1 MNRKFILLL
10 ISFVLFWG
18 CQSQDQN
25 TPSTSKSKSQPET
38 QPIVPAVPTRPE
50 DWPMF
55 MYDLHFS
62 GRSPDQT
69 LKPPL
74 KLLWKY
80 KTGGPIQASPVVA
93 NGTVYVAST
102 DHWLYALDAKR
113 WGIKWS
119 FKAGGIIRYAPTFWN
134 NRIYF
139 SARNNHVYALNAET
153 GEWLWEFRSETWM
166 DSPPILSKG
175 RLYIGAYTRKIHVI
189 NATTGELESQ
199 PQGRVYIDGIEY
211 VCSQGQLRP
220 ISPQHNANAWRELTP
235 LTYSYPAIANGVVYI
250 GARDNQIHALDLE
263 SRQQVWTYATKGFI
277 DAAPAISDGVLY
289 VTSDDGY
296 VYAFSN
302 QEGEEPPAQVSP
314 NDTSQAPGQ
323 EEEPSQPL
331 PPADPV
337 GIVVHD
343 QAPVYT
349 EKDAES
355 PIKLTL
361 NDGMELLILNQA
373 GRWYQIELPNG
384 EVGWMDEGGI
394 GQFVETDDIHFN
406 IAVCK
411 HNRTLALIEGAE
423 YPHWSPRGK
432 RIAFLKRTNLS
443 GQYWRASELWISDAW
458 AKQSRRLHRGVF
470 YNPHLSWSLDSNF
483 IAFEAY
489 DESNESYIWAIDWQ
503 TLRLIKLVRGD
514 APAWSPT
521 ANQIA
526 FRRWEEGMDVVY
538 RINIDKTDL
547 MAIAR
552 VPIDGRIVPF
562 SFLDPPLWSPDG
574 KRIAVGLDHQHYQS
588 GHSRIRI
595 HNVDGTKFGEI
606 PTQSQRVT
614 DIAWSPDGSHLAYV
628 LRGNPIPDPALDKQL
643 HIVNVFTMDTANTVG
658 SRQILKHTS
667 PAWSPQGDRLAYM
680 EREDCMGLRWKV
692 WILDRK
698 TNRALPVARTTLS
711 LTSITWL
718 PDGKNLSLW
727 HTSEYLRG
735 GEYKPAKTRG
745 WIVEILQ

>member
-10 ISFVLFWG
+10 MSCFLLWG
-18 CQSQDQN
+18 CQSQDQD
-25 TPSTSKSKSQPET
+25 TPPTSKPKSSSESQPKSQP
-38 QPIVPAVPTRPE
+38 IVSPVPTRPE

-55 MYDLHFS
+55 MYDLYFS
-62 GRSPDQT
+62 GRSPDRT

-102 DHWLYALDAKR
+102 DHTLYALDAKQ
-113 WGIKWS
+113 WGLKWS
-119 FKAGGIIRYAPTFWN
+119 FKAGGVIRYAPAVWN
-134 NRIYF
+134 NRVYF

-153 GEWLWEFRSETWM
+153 GDWLWEFRSDTWM

-175 RLYIGAYTRKIHVI
+175 KLYIGAYTQKIHVI
-189 NATTGELESQ
+189 DATTGELESQ
-199 PQGRVYIDGIEY
+199 PRGRVYIDGVEY

-220 ISPQHNANAWRELTP
+220 IAPQHNVNAWRELTP
-235 LTYSYPAIANGVVYI
+235 LTYSYPATANGVVYI
-250 GARDNQIHALDLE
+250 GARDNQIHAIDIE
-263 SRQQVWTYATKGFI
+263 SRKEIWSYPTNGYI

-289 VTSDDGY
+289 ATSDDGY
-296 VYAFSN
+296 VYAFTN
-302 QEGEEPPAQVSP
+302 GEAEDRQALPQEGEASQV
-314 NDTSQAPGQ
+314 AQ
-323 EEEPSQPL
+323 EERPI
-331 PPADPV
+331 
-337 GIVVHD
+337 GTVVRD
-343 QAPVYT
+343 QAPVYK
-349 EKDAES
+349 EKDAQS

-361 NDGMELLILNQA
+361 NDGVVLPILNQTE
-373 GRWYQIELPNG
+373 GWYQIELPNG
-384 EVGWMDEGGI
+384 EVGWMDGGGI
-394 GQFVETDDIHFN
+394 GTFVNTGDILLN
-406 IAVCK
+406 TAICK
-411 HNRTLALIEGAE
+411 HNRTLELIEGAE
-423 YPHWSPRGK
+423 YPHWSPDGK

-443 GQYWRASELWISDAW
+443 GQYWHASELWISDAW
-458 AKQSRRLHRGVF
+458 ARKARRLHQGVF

-489 DESNESYIWAIDWQ
+489 NESNESYIWAIDWQ
-503 TLRLIKLVRGD
+503 TWRLIRLIRGD

-526 FRRWEEGMDVVY
+526 FRRWEEGTDIVY
-538 RINIDKTDL
+538 RINIDKTGL
-547 MAIAR
+547 TAMAR

-562 SFLDPPLWSPDG
+562 SYLDPPSWSPDG

-614 DIAWSPDGSHLAYV
+614 QIAWSADGSHLAYV
-628 LRGNPIPDPALDKQL
+628 LRGNSRPDPALDKQL
-643 HIVNVFTMDTANTVG
+643 HIVDVSAMRSANATG
-658 SRQILKHTS
+658 NTQILKHTS
-667 PAWSPQGDRLAYM
+667 PAWSQQGDRLAYM

-692 WILDRK
+692 WVLDRE
-698 TNRALPVARTTLS
+698 TNQRLPVARTTLT
-711 LTSITWL
+711 LTAVTWL
-718 PDGKNLSLW
+718 PDGKHLCLW

-745 WIVEILQ
+745 WIVEINQ

>member
-10 ISFVLFWG
+10 MSFFLLWG
-18 CQSQDQN
+18 CQSQDQD
-25 TPSTSKSKSQPET
+25 TPPTSKPKSSSESQPKSQP
-38 QPIVPAVPTRPE
+38 IVSPVPTRPE

-62 GRSPDQT
+62 GRSPDRT

-102 DHWLYALDAKR
+102 DHTLYALDAKQ
-113 WGIKWS
+113 WGLKWS
-119 FKAGGIIRYAPTFWN
+119 FKAGGVIRYAPAVWN
-134 NRIYF
+134 NRVYF

-153 GEWLWEFRSETWM
+153 GDWLWEFRSDTWM

-175 RLYIGAYTRKIHVI
+175 RLYIGAYTQKIHVI
-189 NATTGELESQ
+189 DATTGELESQ
-199 PQGRVYIDGIEY
+199 PRGRVYIDGVEY

-220 ISPQHNANAWRELTP
+220 IAPQHNVNAWRELTP
-235 LTYSYPAIANGVVYI
+235 LTYSYPATANGMVYI
-250 GARDNQIHALDLE
+250 GARDNQIHAIDIE
-263 SRQQVWTYATKGFI
+263 SRKEIWSYPTNGYI

-289 VTSDDGY
+289 ATSDDGY
-296 VYAFSN
+296 VYAFTN
-302 QEGEEPPAQVSP
+302 GEAEDRQALPQEGEASQV
-314 NDTSQAPGQ
+314 AQ
-323 EEEPSQPL
+323 EERPI
-331 PPADPV
+331 
-337 GIVVHD
+337 GTVVRD
-343 QAPVYT
+343 QAPVYK
-349 EKDAES
+349 EKDAQS

-361 NDGMELLILNQA
+361 NDGVVLPILNQTE
-373 GRWYQIELPNG
+373 GWYQIELPNG
-384 EVGWMDEGGI
+384 EVGWMDGGGI
-394 GQFVETDDIHFN
+394 GTFVNTGDILLN
-406 IAVCK
+406 TAICK
-411 HNRTLALIEGAE
+411 HNRTLELIEGAE
-423 YPHWSPRGK
+423 YPHWSPDGK

-443 GQYWRASELWISDAW
+443 GQYWHASELWISDAW
-458 AKQSRRLHRGVF
+458 ARKARRLHQGVF
-470 YNPHLSWSLDSNF
+470 YNPHLSWSLDSSF

-489 DESNESYIWAIDWQ
+489 NESNESYIWAIDWQ
-503 TLRLIKLVRGD
+503 TWRLIRLIRGD

-526 FRRWEEGMDVVY
+526 FRRWEEGTDIVY
-538 RINIDKTDL
+538 RINIDKTGL
-547 MAIAR
+547 MAMAR

-562 SFLDPPLWSPDG
+562 SYLDPPSWSPDG

-614 DIAWSPDGSHLAYV
+614 QIAWSADGSHLAYV
-628 LRGNPIPDPALDKQL
+628 LRGNPRPDPALDKQL
-643 HIVNVFTMDTANTVG
+643 HIVDVSAMKSANATG
-658 SRQILKHTS
+658 NAQILKHTS
-667 PAWSPQGDRLAYM
+667 PAWSQQGDRLAYM

-692 WILDRK
+692 WVLDRA
-698 TNRALPVARTTLS
+698 TNRRLPVARTTLT
-711 LTSITWL
+711 LTAVTWL
-718 PDGKNLSLW
+718 PDGKHLCLW

-745 WIVEILQ
+745 WIVEMNQ

>member
-1 MNRKFILLL
+1 MNRKFILSF
-10 ISFVLFWG
+10 ISFFLLWG
-18 CQSQDQN
+18 CQSQDQD
-25 TPSTSKSKSQPET
+25 TKPTSKPESQPKSL
-38 QPIVPAVPTRPE
+38 PVVPAVPTRPE

-55 MYDLHFS
+55 MYDLYFS

-102 DHWLYALDAKR
+102 DHRLYALDAKQ

-119 FKAGGIIRYAPTFWN
+119 FPAGGVIRYAPAVWN
-134 NRIYF
+134 NRVYF
-139 SARNNHVYALNAET
+139 SARDNHVYALNAET

-175 RLYIGAYTRKIHVI
+175 RLYIGAYTKKIHVI

-211 VCSQGQLRP
+211 ICSQGQLRP
-220 ISPQHNANAWRELTP
+220 SAPQHNVNAWRELTP
-235 LTYSYPAIANGVVYI
+235 FTYSYPAIANGVVYI
-250 GARDNQIHALDLE
+250 GARDNQIHALDIE
-263 SRQQVWTYATKGFI
+263 SREEIWSYPTKGFI

-296 VYAFSN
+296 VYAFTN
-302 QEGEEPPAQVSP
+302 QEGQDPQENQSSQSPPEE
-314 NDTSQAPGQ
+314 D
-323 EEEPSQPL
+323 L
-331 PPADPV
+331 V
-337 GIVVHD
+337 GIVAHD
-343 QAPVYT
+343 QAPVY
-349 EKDAES
+349 EERDVGS
-355 PIKLTL
+355 RVILSL
-361 NDGMELLILNQA
+361 NDGVVLPILHETE
-373 GRWYQIELPNG
+373 GWYQIELPNG
-384 EVGWMDEGGI
+384 EVGWMDEGGV
-394 GQFVETDDIHFN
+394 GVFLETDGVHFN
-406 IAVCK
+406 TAICK
-411 HNRTLALIEGAE
+411 HDRTLELIEGAE

-443 GQYWRASELWISDAW
+443 GQYWQASELWISDAW
-458 AKQSRRLHRGVF
+458 AKQSRPLHKGIF
-470 YNPHLSWSLDSNF
+470 YNPNLSWSLDSNF

-489 DESNESYIWAIDWQ
+489 DESNESYIWAIDWH
-503 TLRLIKLVRGD
+503 TLRLIKLVQGD

-526 FRRWEEGMDVVY
+526 FRRWEDGTDVVY
-538 RINIDKTDL
+538 RINIDKTGL
-547 MAIAR
+547 TAMAR
-552 VPIDGRIVPF
+552 VPIEGRIVPF
-562 SFLDPPLWSPDG
+562 SYLDPPLWSPDG
-574 KRIAVGLDHQHYQS
+574 QRIAVGLDHQHYQS

-595 HNVDGTKFGEI
+595 HNIDGTKFGEI

-614 DIAWSPDGSHLAYV
+614 EIAWSPNGSHLAYV
-628 LRGNPIPDPALDKQL
+628 LRGNPKPDPALDKQL
-643 HIVNVFTMDTANTVG
+643 HIIDVSTVASANAAG
-658 SRQILKHTS
+658 SVQILKHTS
-667 PAWSPQGDRLAYM
+667 PAWSPEGDRIAYM

-692 WILDRK
+692 WVLDRE

-711 LTSITWL
+711 LSAIIWL
-718 PDGKNLSLW
+718 PDGQHLCLW

-745 WIVEILQ
+745 WIVKINR

>member
-10 ISFVLFWG
+10 MSFFLLWG
-18 CQSQDQN
+18 CQSQDQD
-25 TPSTSKSKSQPET
+25 TPPTSKPKSLSESQPKSQP
-38 QPIVPAVPTRPE
+38 IVSPVPTRPE

-55 MYDLHFS
+55 MYDLYFS
-62 GRSPDQT
+62 GRSPDRT

-102 DHWLYALDAKR
+102 DHTLYALDAKQ
-113 WGIKWS
+113 WGFKWS
-119 FKAGGIIRYAPTFWN
+119 FEAGGVIRYAPAVWN
-134 NRIYF
+134 NRVYF

-153 GEWLWEFRSETWM
+153 GDWLWEFRSDTWM

-175 RLYIGAYTRKIHVI
+175 RLYIGAYTQKIHVI
-189 NATTGELESQ
+189 DATTGELESQ
-199 PQGRVYIDGIEY
+199 PRGRVYIDGVEY

-220 ISPQHNANAWRELTP
+220 VAPQHNVNAWRELTP
-235 LTYSYPAIANGVVYI
+235 LTYSYPATANGVVYI
-250 GARDNQIHALDLE
+250 GARDNQIHAIDIE
-263 SRQQVWTYATKGFI
+263 SRKEIWSYPTNGYI

-289 VTSDDGY
+289 ATSDDGY
-296 VYAFSN
+296 VYAFTN
-302 QEGEEPPAQVSP
+302 GEAEDRQALPQEGEASQV
-314 NDTSQAPGQ
+314 AQ
-323 EEEPSQPL
+323 EERPI
-331 PPADPV
+331 
-337 GIVVHD
+337 GTVVRD
-343 QAPVYT
+343 QAPVYK
-349 EKDAES
+349 EKDAQS

-361 NDGMELLILNQA
+361 NDGVVLPILNQTE
-373 GRWYQIELPNG
+373 GWYQIELPNG
-384 EVGWMDEGGI
+384 EVGWMDGGGI
-394 GQFVETDDIHFN
+394 GTFVNTGDILLN
-406 IAVCK
+406 TAICK
-411 HNRTLALIEGAE
+411 HNRTLELIEGAE
-423 YPHWSPRGK
+423 YPHWSPDGK

-443 GQYWRASELWISDAW
+443 GQYWHASELWISDAW
-458 AKQSRRLHRGVF
+458 AKKARRLHQGVF
-470 YNPHLSWSLDSNF
+470 YNPHLSWSLDSSF

-489 DESNESYIWAIDWQ
+489 NESNESYIWAIDWQ
-503 TLRLIKLVRGD
+503 TWRLIRLIRGD

-526 FRRWEEGMDVVY
+526 FRRWEEGTDIVY
-538 RINIDKTDL
+538 RINIDKTGL
-547 MAIAR
+547 TAIAR

-562 SFLDPPLWSPDG
+562 SYLDPPSWSPDG

-614 DIAWSPDGSHLAYV
+614 QIAWSADGSHLAYV
-628 LRGNPIPDPALDKQL
+628 LRGNPRPDPALDKQL
-643 HIVNVFTMDTANTVG
+643 HIVDVSAMRPANATG
-658 SRQILKHTS
+658 STQILKHTS
-667 PAWSPQGDRLAYM
+667 PAWSQQGNRLAYM

-692 WILDRK
+692 WVLDRA
-698 TNRALPVARTTLS
+698 TNRRLPVARTTLT
-711 LTSITWL
+711 LTAVTWL
-718 PDGKNLSLW
+718 PDGKHLCLW

-745 WIVEILQ
+745 WIVEMNQ

>member
-10 ISFVLFWG
+10 MSFFLLWG
-18 CQSQDQN
+18 CQSQDQD
-25 TPSTSKSKSQPET
+25 TPPTSKPKSSSESQPKSQP
-38 QPIVPAVPTRPE
+38 IVSPVPTRPE

-55 MYDLHFS
+55 MYDLYFS
-62 GRSPDQT
+62 GRSPDRT

-102 DHWLYALDAKR
+102 DHTLYALDAKQ
-113 WGIKWS
+113 WGFKWS
-119 FKAGGIIRYAPTFWN
+119 FKAGGVIRYAPAVWN
-134 NRIYF
+134 NRVYF

-153 GEWLWEFRSETWM
+153 GDWLWEFRSDTWM

-175 RLYIGAYTRKIHVI
+175 RLYIGAYTQKIHVI
-189 NATTGELESQ
+189 DATTGELESQ
-199 PQGRVYIDGIEY
+199 PRGRVYIDGVEY

-220 ISPQHNANAWRELTP
+220 IAPQHNVNAWRELTP
-235 LTYSYPAIANGVVYI
+235 LTYSYPATANGVVYI
-250 GARDNQIHALDLE
+250 GARDNQIHAIDIE
-263 SRQQVWTYATKGFI
+263 SRKEIWSYPTNGYI

-289 VTSDDGY
+289 ATSDDGY
-296 VYAFSN
+296 VYAFTN
-302 QEGEEPPAQVSP
+302 GEGKDRQALPQEGEASQV
-314 NDTSQAPGQ
+314 AQ
-323 EEEPSQPL
+323 EERPI
-331 PPADPV
+331 
-337 GIVVHD
+337 GTVVRD

-349 EKDAES
+349 EKDAQS

-361 NDGMELLILNQA
+361 NDGVVLPILNQTE
-373 GRWYQIELPNG
+373 GWYQIELPNG
-384 EVGWMDEGGI
+384 EVGWMDGGGI
-394 GQFVETDDIHFN
+394 GTFVNTGDILLN
-406 IAVCK
+406 TAICK
-411 HNRTLALIEGAE
+411 HNRTLELIEGAE
-423 YPHWSPRGK
+423 YPHWSPDGK

-443 GQYWRASELWISDAW
+443 GQYWHASELWISDAW
-458 AKQSRRLHRGVF
+458 ARKARRLHQGVF
-470 YNPHLSWSLDSNF
+470 YNPHLSWSLDSSF

-489 DESNESYIWAIDWQ
+489 NESNESYIWAIDWQ
-503 TLRLIKLVRGD
+503 TWRLIRLIRGD

-526 FRRWEEGMDVVY
+526 FRRWEEGTDIVY
-538 RINIDKTDL
+538 RINIDKTGL
-547 MAIAR
+547 TAIAR

-562 SFLDPPLWSPDG
+562 SYLDPPSWSPDG

-614 DIAWSPDGSHLAYV
+614 QIAWSADGSHLAYV
-628 LRGNPIPDPALDKQL
+628 LRGNPRPDPALDKQL
-643 HIVNVFTMDTANTVG
+643 HIVDVSAMRSANVTG
-658 SRQILKHTS
+658 STQILKHTS
-667 PAWSPQGDRLAYM
+667 PAWSQQGNRLAYM

-692 WILDRK
+692 WVLDRE
-698 TNRALPVARTTLS
+698 TNRRLPVARTTLT
-711 LTSITWL
+711 LTAVTWL
-718 PDGKNLSLW
+718 PDGKHLCLW

-745 WIVEILQ
+745 WIVEMNQ

>member
-1 MNRKFILLL
+1 MNRKFILFL
-10 ISFVLFWG
+10 ISFFLLWG

-25 TPSTSKSKSQPET
+25 TQPTAKPKPQPKSP
-38 QPIVPAVPTRPE
+38 PVVPTVPPRPE

-93 NGTVYVAST
+93 NDTVYVAST
-102 DHWLYALDAKR
+102 DHWLYALDAKQ
-113 WGIKWS
+113 WGIKWR
-119 FKAGGIIRYAPTFWN
+119 FKAGGIIRYAPAVWN
-134 NRIYF
+134 NRVYF

-153 GEWLWEFRSETWM
+153 GEWLWEFRSGTWM

-175 RLYIGAYTRKIHVI
+175 RLYIGAYTKKIHII

-211 VCSQGQLRP
+211 VCSRGQLRP
-220 ISPQHNANAWRELTP
+220 ISPQHNVNAWRELTP
-235 LTYSYPAIANGVVYI
+235 LTYSYPATANGVVYI
-250 GARDNQIHALDLE
+250 GARDNQIHALDIE
-263 SRQQVWTYATKGFI
+263 SREEIWSYRTKGFI

-296 VYAFSN
+296 VYAFTN
-302 QEGEEPPAQVSP
+302 QEGEDPQPQERTAQTSP
-314 NDTSQAPGQ
+314 
-323 EEEPSQPL
+323 EERPI
-331 PPADPV
+331 
-337 GIVVHD
+337 GTVVRD

-355 PIKLTL
+355 PIKLVL
-361 NDGMELLILNQA
+361 NDGVALPILNQTE
-373 GRWYQIELPNG
+373 GWYEIELPNG
-384 EVGWMDEGGI
+384 EVGWMDESGLGV
-394 GQFVETDDIHFN
+394 FVETDDIHFN
-406 IAVCK
+406 TAICK
-411 HNRTLALIEGAE
+411 HNRTLALIQGAE

-432 RIAFLKRTNLS
+432 RLAFLRRTNLS
-443 GQYWRASELWISDAW
+443 GQYWQASELWISDAW
-458 AKQSRRLHRGVF
+458 AKQARPLHKGVF

-526 FRRWEEGMDVVY
+526 FRRWEDGTDVVY
-538 RINIDKTDL
+538 RINIDKTGL
-547 MAIAR
+547 TAMAR

-562 SFLDPPLWSPDG
+562 SYLDPPVWSPDG
-574 KRIAVGLDHQHYQS
+574 QRIAVGLDHQHYQS

-614 DIAWSPDGSHLAYV
+614 EIAWSPDGSHLAYV
-628 LRGNPIPDPALDKQL
+628 LRGNPTPDPALDKQL
-643 HIVNVFTMDTANTVG
+643 HIVNVSAMSSANAVG
-658 SRQILKHTS
+658 STQILKHTS
-667 PAWSPQGDRLAYM
+667 PSWSPQGNRLAYM

-692 WILDRK
+692 WVLDRD
-698 TNRALPVARTTLS
+698 TNRTLPVARTTLS
-711 LTSITWL
+711 LTAVTWL
-718 PDGKNLSLW
+718 PDGQRLCLW

-745 WIVEILQ
+745 WIVEINQ

>member
-1 MNRKFILLL
+1 MNRKFIPFLMIFFLLL
-10 ISFVLFWG
+10 G

-25 TPSTSKSKSQPET
+25 RQPTSKPQSQPES
-38 QPIVPAVPTRPE
+38 QPKSPPAVPAVAILPE

-102 DHWLYALDAKR
+102 DHRLYALDAKQ
-113 WGIKWS
+113 WGLKWS
-119 FKAGGIIRYAPTFWN
+119 FKAGGIIRYAPTVWN
-134 NRIYF
+134 NRVYF
-139 SARNNHVYALNAET
+139 SARDNHVYALNAET
-153 GEWLWEFRSETWM
+153 GEWLWEFRSDTWM

-189 NATTGELESQ
+189 NAITGELESQ
-199 PQGRVYIDGIEY
+199 PQGRVYIDGVEY

-220 ISPQHNANAWRELTP
+220 MSPQHNVSTWRELTP

-263 SRQQVWTYATKGFI
+263 SRKQIWSYPTKGFI
-277 DAAPAISDGVLY
+277 DTAPAISDGVLY

-296 VYAFSN
+296 VYAFTN
-302 QEGEEPPAQVSP
+302 QEGEDPHVLVSE
-314 NDTSQAPGQ
+314 NDTSQ
-323 EEEPSQPL
+323 
-331 PPADPV
+331 PPPEADPV
-337 GIVVHD
+337 GIVVRD

-349 EKDAES
+349 ENDAES

-361 NDGMELLILNQA
+361 NDGVVLPILNKTE
-373 GRWYQIELPNG
+373 GWYQIELPNG
-384 EVGWMDEGGI
+384 ELGWMDRGGL
-394 GQFVETDDIHFN
+394 GEFLETDDIQFN

-432 RIAFLKRTNLS
+432 RIAFLRRTNLS

-458 AKQSRRLHRGVF
+458 AKQSRRVHKGVF
-470 YNPHLSWSLDSNF
+470 YNPYLSWSLDSNF

-503 TLRLIKLVRGD
+503 TLRVIKLVRGD

-526 FRRWEEGMDVVY
+526 FRRWEEGTDVVY
-538 RINIDKTDL
+538 RINIDKTGL
-547 MAIAR
+547 MAVAR

-562 SFLDPPLWSPDG
+562 SYLDPPVWSPDG

-595 HNVDGTKFGEI
+595 HNIDGTKFGEI

-614 DIAWSPDGSHLAYV
+614 ELEWSPDSSHLAYV
-628 LRGNPIPDPALDKQL
+628 LRGNPIPDPTLDKQL
-643 HIVNVFTMDTANTVG
+643 HIVDVSVMETVSAG
-658 SRQILKHTS
+658 RSRQVLKHTS
-667 PAWSPQGDRLAYM
+667 PSWSPTGDRLAYM

-692 WILDRK
+692 WILDRE
-698 TNRALPVARTTLS
+698 TNRTLPVARTTLS

-718 PDGKNLSLW
+718 PDGKHLSLW

-745 WIVEILQ
+745 WIVEINQ

>member
-1 MNRKFILLL
+1 MSRKFIPLL
-10 ISFVLFWG
+10 ISFFLLWG

-25 TPSTSKSKSQPET
+25 TQPTSKPKAQPEA
-38 QPIVPAVPTRPE
+38 QPKSPPIVSPVSTRPE

-62 GRSPDQT
+62 GRSPDRT

-102 DHWLYALDAKR
+102 DHRLYALDAKQ
-113 WGIKWS
+113 WGIKWKS
-119 FKAGGIIRYAPTFWN
+119 FKAGGIIRYAPAVWN
-134 NRIYF
+134 NRVYF
-139 SARNNHVYALNAET
+139 SARDNHVYALNAET
-153 GEWLWEFRSETWM
+153 GEWLWEFRSDTWM

-175 RLYIGAYTRKIHVI
+175 RLYIGAYTKKIYVI

-199 PQGRVYIDGIEY
+199 LQGRVYIDGVEY
-211 VCSQGQLRP
+211 VCLQGQLRP
-220 ISPQHNANAWRELTP
+220 IAPQHNVNAWRELTP
-235 LTYSYPAIANGVVYI
+235 LTYSYPATANGVVYI
-250 GARDNQIHALDLE
+250 GARDNQIHALDVE
-263 SRQQVWTYATKGFI
+263 SRQEIWSYPTKGFV

-296 VYAFSN
+296 VYAFTN
-302 QEGEEPPAQVSP
+302 GEGEDPQAPSEEGESSQVPPEEPPV
-314 NDTSQAPGQ
+314 GG
-323 EEEPSQPL
+323 L
-331 PPADPV
+331 PV
-337 GIVVHD
+337 GTVVRD
-343 QAPVYT
+343 QAPVYK

-355 PIKLTL
+355 PIKLPL
-361 NDGMELLILNQA
+361 NDGVMLPILNRTE
-373 GRWYQIELPNG
+373 GWYQIELPNG
-384 EVGWMDEGGI
+384 EVGWMDGG
-394 GQFVETDDIHFN
+394 GMGVFVETDDIHFN
-406 IAVCK
+406 TAICK
-411 HNRTLALIEGAE
+411 HSRTLELIEGAE

-432 RIAFLKRTNLS
+432 RLAFLKRTNLS
-443 GQYWRASELWISDAW
+443 GQYWRASELWISDARVE
-458 AKQSRRLHRGVF
+458 KSRRLHKGVF

-489 DESNESYIWAIDWQ
+489 DELNESYIWAIDWQ

-526 FRRWEEGMDVVY
+526 FRRWEDGIDVVY
-538 RINIDKTDL
+538 RINIDKTGL
-547 MAIAR
+547 TAIAR

-562 SFLDPPLWSPDG
+562 SYLDPPSWSPDG
-574 KRIAVGLDHQHYQS
+574 KRIAVGMDHQHYQS

-595 HNVDGTKFGEI
+595 HNTDGTKFGEI
-606 PTQSQRVT
+606 PTQSQRVAQ
-614 DIAWSPDGSHLAYV
+614 IAWSPDGSHLAYV
-628 LRGNPIPDPALDKQL
+628 LRGNPTPDPALDKQL
-643 HIVNVFTMDTANTVG
+643 HIVDVSAMATTNAVG
-658 SRQILKHTS
+658 STQILKHTS

-692 WILDRK
+692 WVLDRK
-698 TNRALPVARTTLS
+698 TNRTLQVARTTLS
-711 LTSITWL
+711 LTAVNWL
-718 PDGKNLSLW
+718 PDGQHLSLW

-745 WIVEILQ
+745 WIVEINQ

>member
-10 ISFVLFWG
+10 MSFFLLWG
-18 CQSQDQN
+18 CQSQDQD
-25 TPSTSKSKSQPET
+25 TPPTSKPKSSSESQPKSQP
-38 QPIVPAVPTRPE
+38 IVSPVPTRPE

-55 MYDLHFS
+55 MYDLYFS
-62 GRSPDQT
+62 GRSPDRT

-102 DHWLYALDAKR
+102 DHTLYALDAKQ
-113 WGIKWS
+113 WGFKWS
-119 FKAGGIIRYAPTFWN
+119 FKAGGVIRYAPAVWN
-134 NRIYF
+134 NRVYF

-153 GEWLWEFRSETWM
+153 GDWLWEFRSDTWM

-175 RLYIGAYTRKIHVI
+175 RLYIGAYTQKIHVI
-189 NATTGELESQ
+189 DATTGELESQ
-199 PQGRVYIDGIEY
+199 PRGRVYIDGVEY

-220 ISPQHNANAWRELTP
+220 IAPQHNVNAWRELTP
-235 LTYSYPAIANGVVYI
+235 LTYSYPATANGVVYI
-250 GARDNQIHALDLE
+250 GARDNQIHAIDIE
-263 SRQQVWTYATKGFI
+263 SRKEIWSYPTNGYI

-289 VTSDDGY
+289 ATSDDGY
-296 VYAFSN
+296 VYAFTN
-302 QEGEEPPAQVSP
+302 GEAEDRQALPQEGEASQV
-314 NDTSQAPGQ
+314 AQ
-323 EEEPSQPL
+323 EERPI
-331 PPADPV
+331 
-337 GIVVHD
+337 GTVVRD
-343 QAPVYT
+343 QAPVYK
-349 EKDAES
+349 EKDAQS

-361 NDGMELLILNQA
+361 NDGVVLPILNQTE
-373 GRWYQIELPNG
+373 GWYQIELPNG
-384 EVGWMDEGGI
+384 EVGWMDGGGI
-394 GQFVETDDIHFN
+394 GTFVNTGDILLN
-406 IAVCK
+406 TAICK
-411 HNRTLALIEGAE
+411 HNRTLELIEGAE
-423 YPHWSPRGK
+423 YPHWSPDGK

-443 GQYWRASELWISDAW
+443 GQYWHASELWISDAW
-458 AKQSRRLHRGVF
+458 AKKARRLHQGVF
-470 YNPHLSWSLDSNF
+470 YNPHLSWSLDSSF

-489 DESNESYIWAIDWQ
+489 NESNESYIWAIDWQ
-503 TLRLIKLVRGD
+503 TWRLIRLIRGD

-526 FRRWEEGMDVVY
+526 FRRWEEGTDIVY
-538 RINIDKTDL
+538 RINIDKTGL
-547 MAIAR
+547 TAIAR

-562 SFLDPPLWSPDG
+562 SYLDPPSWSPDG

-614 DIAWSPDGSHLAYV
+614 QIAWSADGSHLAYV
-628 LRGNPIPDPALDKQL
+628 LRGNPRPDPALDKQL
-643 HIVNVFTMDTANTVG
+643 HIVDVSAMRSANATG
-658 SRQILKHTS
+658 STQILKHTS
-667 PAWSPQGDRLAYM
+667 PAWSQQGDRLAYM

-692 WILDRK
+692 WVLDRE
-698 TNRALPVARTTLS
+698 TNRRLPVARTTLT
-711 LTSITWL
+711 LTAVTWL
-718 PDGKNLSLW
+718 PDGKHLCLW

-745 WIVEILQ
+745 WIVEMNQ

>member
-10 ISFVLFWG
+10 MSFFLLWG
-18 CQSQDQN
+18 CQSQDQD
-25 TPSTSKSKSQPET
+25 TQPTSKPKSSSESQPKSQP
-38 QPIVPAVPTRPE
+38 IVSPVPTRPE

-62 GRSPDQT
+62 GRSPDRT

-102 DHWLYALDAKR
+102 DHTLYALDAKQ
-113 WGIKWS
+113 WGLKWS
-119 FKAGGIIRYAPTFWN
+119 FKAGGVIRYAPAVWN
-134 NRIYF
+134 NRVYF

-153 GEWLWEFRSETWM
+153 GDWLWEFRSDTWM

-175 RLYIGAYTRKIHVI
+175 RLYIGAYTQKIHVI
-189 NATTGELESQ
+189 DATTGELESQ
-199 PQGRVYIDGIEY
+199 PRGRVYIDGVEY

-220 ISPQHNANAWRELTP
+220 IAPQHNVNAWRELTP
-235 LTYSYPAIANGVVYI
+235 LTYSYPATANGVVYI
-250 GARDNQIHALDLE
+250 GARDNQIHAIDIE
-263 SRQQVWTYATKGFI
+263 SRKEIWSYPTNGYI

-289 VTSDDGY
+289 ATSDDGY
-296 VYAFSN
+296 VYAFTN
-302 QEGEEPPAQVSP
+302 GEAEDRQALPQEGEASQV
-314 NDTSQAPGQ
+314 AQ
-323 EEEPSQPL
+323 EERPI
-331 PPADPV
+331 
-337 GIVVHD
+337 GTVVRD

-349 EKDAES
+349 EKDAQS

-361 NDGMELLILNQA
+361 NDGVVLPILNQTE
-373 GRWYQIELPNG
+373 GWYQIELPNG
-384 EVGWMDEGGI
+384 EVGWMDGGGI
-394 GQFVETDDIHFN
+394 GTFVNTGDILLN
-406 IAVCK
+406 TAICK
-411 HNRTLALIEGAE
+411 HNRTLELIEGAE
-423 YPHWSPRGK
+423 YPHWSPDGK

-443 GQYWRASELWISDAW
+443 GQYWHASELWISDAW
-458 AKQSRRLHRGVF
+458 AKKARRLHQGVF
-470 YNPHLSWSLDSNF
+470 YNPHLSWSLDSSF

-489 DESNESYIWAIDWQ
+489 NESNESYIWAIDWQ
-503 TLRLIKLVRGD
+503 TWRLIRLIRGD

-526 FRRWEEGMDVVY
+526 FRRWEEGTDIVY
-538 RINIDKTDL
+538 RINIDKTGL
-547 MAIAR
+547 TAIAR

-562 SFLDPPLWSPDG
+562 SYLDPPSWSPDG

-614 DIAWSPDGSHLAYV
+614 QIAWSADGSHLAYV
-628 LRGNPIPDPALDKQL
+628 LRGNPRPDPALDKQL
-643 HIVNVFTMDTANTVG
+643 HIVDVSAMRSANATG
-658 SRQILKHTS
+658 NAQILKHTS
-667 PAWSPQGDRLAYM
+667 PAWSQQGDRLAYM

-692 WILDRK
+692 WVLDRE
-698 TNRALPVARTTLS
+698 TNRRLPVARTTLT
-711 LTSITWL
+711 LTAVTWL
-718 PDGKNLSLW
+718 PDGKHLCLW

-745 WIVEILQ
+745 WIVEMNQ